1 MDFTYNEEQR
11 MLTDSLRKLVAD
23 SWTFEAR
30 RARASQS
37 QLDRKTWQALADL
50 GVTGLLV
57 PEDSGGFGESPAT
70 LLATQVELGR
80 GLVSEPVIP
89 SAVIATTILTH
100 SDNPAIH
107 ETTLPEMAK
116 GALVCALAY
125 LERDQRDSLQP
136 ATTQA
141 QKTANGY
148 ILSGA
153 KKLVWGGG
161 QANRL
166 IVTAMFD
173 DRIALFLVSSDTQ
186 GLAVSDFPTMDGYRC
201 ASVTFDQ
208 VQLSE
213 DALVAQGERAE
224 AALQEGLDYGVA
236 AQCAHAAGAME
247 MLVQSTIDYL
257 KTRRQFGRAL
267 VEFQVLQHKLA
278 DMVIWQEN
286 GLSMAFVATRGLGE
300 HDLGERHRQI
310 SAAKVAVAETGR
322 LIGEVAVQ
330 LHGGIGVTQELDVGD
345 YFKRLTYTD
354 FLLGSTDYHLS
365 RVEQQIF
372 AS

>member
-11 MLTDSLRKLVAD
+11 MLADSLRKLVAD
-23 SWTFEAR
+23 NWTFETR
-30 RARASQS
+30 RARAGQS
-37 QLDRKTWQALADL
+37 QLDRPAWQALADL

-70 LLATQVELGR
+70 LLATQIELGR
-80 GLVSEPVIP
+80 GLVAEPVIP
-89 SAVIATTILTH
+89 SAVISTTILAR
-100 SDNPAIH
+100 SDNSAIH
-107 ETTLPEMAK
+107 EMTLAEMAE
-116 GALVCALAY
+116 GVLVCALAY
-125 LERDQRDSLQP
+125 LEGDQRDSLQP
-136 ATTQA
+136 VATQA
-141 QKTANGY
+141 QKTADGY
-148 ILSGA
+148 TLSGA

-166 IVTAMFD
+166 IVTALLNDSM
-173 DRIALFLVSSDTQ
+173 ALFLVPGDAA
-186 GLAVSDFPTMDGYRC
+186 GVAISDFPTMDGYRC
-201 ASVTFDQ
+201 ASVTLDH
-208 VQLSE
+208 VQLPA
-213 DALVAQGERAE
+213 DALIAQGEIAE
-224 AALQEGLDYGVA
+224 SALQEGLDYGVA

-247 MLVQSTIDYL
+247 ALVQTTIDYL

-286 GLSMAFVATRGLGE
+286 GLSMAFVAVRGLGE
-300 HDLGERHRQI
+300 QDLGERHRQV
-310 SAAKVAVAETGR
+310 SAAKIAVAETGR

-354 FLLGSTDYHLS
+354 FLLGSPDYHLS
-365 RVEQQIF
+365 RVEQQVF

>member
-11 MLTDSLRKLVAD
+11 MLADSLQKLVAD
-23 SWTFEAR
+23 NWTFEGR
-30 RARASQS
+30 RARAGES
-37 QLDRKTWQALADL
+37 QLDLRAWQSLADL

-70 LLATQVELGR
+70 LLVTQIEFGR

-89 SAVIATTILTH
+89 SAVIATILLAH
-100 SDNPAIH
+100 SDNPAMR
-107 ETTLPEMAK
+107 ETTLPQMAE
-116 GALVCALAY
+116 GTLVCALAY
-125 LERDQRDSLQP
+125 LEGDQRDSLQP
-136 ATTQA
+136 VTTQA

-148 ILSGA
+148 TLSGA

-166 IVTAMFD
+166 IVTALLGD
-173 DRIALFLVSSDTQ
+173 EIALFLVPSDASGVTV
-186 GLAVSDFPTMDGYRC
+186 ADFPTMDGYRC
-201 ASVTFDQ
+201 ASVTLED
-208 VQLSE
+208 VQLPE
-213 DALVAQGERAE
+213 GALVAQGEHAE

-236 AQCAHAAGAME
+236 AMCGHAAGAME
-247 MLVQSTIDYL
+247 TLVQVTIDYL

-278 DMVIWQEN
+278 DMVIWQEH
-286 GLSMAFVATRGLGE
+286 GLSMAYVATRGLGE
-300 HDLGERHRQI
+300 RDMGERHRQL
-310 SAAKVAVAETGR
+310 SAAKIAVAEAGR
-322 LIGEVAVQ
+322 LIGESAVQ

-365 RVEQQIF
+365 RLERQVF